1 MPKCIFVLVLLAL
14 LATSCSGNKSVNQ
27 KEIVFTNQEF
37 DINTF
42 KGKWMTSTPLKPDGY
57 RVFQENGYVISSDG
71 TSNKYELRKDSIFI
85 YFNNITATG
94 RLINLTDK
102 QVDILWGT
110 KDPKERFKYFRAR
123 K

>member
-1 MPKCIFVLVLLAL
+1 MKFTAILVLLSIL
-14 LATSCSGNKSVNQ
+14 ITSCGGNKIITH

-42 KGKWMTSTPLKPDGY
+42 KGKWMNPTPLKPDGY
-57 RVFQENGYVISSDG
+57 RVFQENGYVISSNG
-71 TSNKYELRKDSIFI
+71 SSNKYELRKDSIFI
-85 YFNNITATG
+85 YYKEITATG

-102 QVDILWGT
+102 EVDILWGT
-110 KDPKERFKYFRAR
+110 KDPKERFKYFRRR

>member
-1 MPKCIFVLVLLAL
+1 MLLSVLI
-14 LATSCSGNKSVNQ
+14 TSSNTNKSVNH

-42 KGKWMTSTPLKPDGY
+42 KGKWMTPTPLQPDGY

-71 TSNKYELRKDSIFI
+71 SSNKYELGKDSIFI
-85 YFNNITATG
+85 YYKDIIAIG
-94 RLINLTDK
+94 RLINLNDK
-102 QVDILWGT
+102 KVDILWET
-110 KDPKERFKYFRAR
+110 KDPKERFKYSRIR